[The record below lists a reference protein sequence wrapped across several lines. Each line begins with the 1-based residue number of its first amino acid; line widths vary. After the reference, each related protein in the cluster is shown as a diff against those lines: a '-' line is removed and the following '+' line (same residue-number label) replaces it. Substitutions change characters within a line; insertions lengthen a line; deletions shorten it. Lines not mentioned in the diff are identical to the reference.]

1 MADDENLLKKL
12 EDSTRNATRHQLE
25 TLQSILEHQGG
36 VRYFQHLLQSYNSPV
51 DVATFRRVVPL
62 STYEDYLN
70 DVNRLADGPHDH
82 DRDQP
87 LLSVDPLICFFY
99 SSMKPKLI
107 PYYDSHLSK
116 SASYIAHQ
124 GSAAILRRLFPPRP
138 SVNKFIGFIYA
149 DNVTTTKLGFKV
161 MAASAFPFRN
171 NSSNA
176 ASWAHFASISSP
188 KEVILG
194 SNVEHQMYCHL
205 LCGLRNSDLID
216 SIRAPY
222 AIGLIRAFSLLES
235 KWTQLCDD
243 LENGFL
249 SSEISDVAM
258 RDSVIE
264 VLGGPQLELSKR
276 VKAICQ
282 EKNWGGIV
290 RKLWPN
296 IRFVK
301 CVTTG
306 SMKQY
311 YPKLKHFA
319 GETPLLGGDYF
330 ASECCIGINLN
341 ITQPPDTTRFVLLP
355 TAAYFEFLPFDF
367 NQISSVCEQTVDI
380 SDVEV
385 GKMYEVI
392 VTTYRGFYRYRLG
405 DIVRVVGFY
414 NSSPEVE
421 FVMRVPKSQF
431 DIITERDLMSAIEIC
446 QLVMKNKNALGPEIT
461 EFSSFLDLE
470 LNPKQLKVL
479 VEVGE
484 ERMFVEEKLEESLI
498 VLREVCSILEDNLGS
513 LYRVKRD
520 KGEVGSLLLTVVKP
534 GSYAKLS
541 QVAIENGISAS
552 QYKPPK
558 IIQRHEVAGFLERF
572 GLVTVSLDSV
582 EQGRS

>member
-1 MADDENLLKKL
+1 
-12 EDSTRNATRHQLE
+12 
-25 TLQSILEHQGG
+25 
-36 VRYFQHLLQSYNSPV
+36 
-51 DVATFRRVVPL
+51 
-62 STYEDYLN
+62 
-70 DVNRLADGPHDH
+70 
-82 DRDQP
+82 
-87 LLSVDPLICFFY
+87 
-99 SSMKPKLI
+99 MKPKLI

-116 SASYIAHQ
+116 SASYVAHQ
-124 GSAAILRRLFPPRP
+124 GSAVILRRLFPPRP

-161 MAASAFPFRN
+161 MAASAFAFRN
-171 NSSNA
+171 NSSKA
-176 ASWAHFASISSP
+176 AYWAHFASSSSTI
-188 KEVILG
+188 EIILG
-194 SNVEHQMYCHL
+194 SNVEHQMYCHI

-216 SIRAPY
+216 GIRAPY

-235 KWTQLCDD
+235 KWMQLCDD

-264 VLGGPQLELSKR
+264 VLGGPQVELANKVRS
-276 VKAICQ
+276 ICQ

-296 IRFVK
+296 IRYVK

-330 ASECCIGINLN
+330 ASECCVGINLD
-341 ITQPPDTTRFVLLP
+341 ITQPPETTRFVLLP

-367 NQISSVCEQTVDI
+367 NQISCVGEQTVDI

-392 VTTYRGFYRYRLG
+392 VTTYRGLYRYRLG
-405 DIVRVVGFY
+405 DIVKVVGFH

-421 FVMRVPKSQF
+421 FIMRAPKSLS
-431 DIITERDLMSAIEIC
+431 DIITERGLMSAIEIC
-446 QLVMKNKNALGPEIT
+446 QSVMKNALRPEIT
-461 EFSSFLDLE
+461 EFSSFLDSE

-479 VEVGE
+479 VEIGE
-484 ERMFVEEKLEESLI
+484 ECMIVEESLI
-498 VLREVCSILEDNLGS
+498 VLLREICSILEDNLGS

-534 GSYAKLS
+534 GSYGKLAK
-541 QVAIENGISAS
+541 VAIDNGVSAS

-558 IIQRHEVAGFLERF
+558 IIRRREAAAFLESYS
-572 GLVTVSLDSV
+572 LVTVSSDSV
-582 EQGRS
+582 EQGRN

>member
-1 MADDENLLKKL
+1 MADDEKLLKKL
-12 EDSTRNATRHQLE
+12 EDSTKDAMRHQLE
-25 TLQSILEHQGG
+25 TLHSILEHQGG
-36 VRYFQHLLQSYNSPV
+36 VRYLQRLLQGYDAPFDV
-51 DVATFRRVVPL
+51 DTFRRVVPL
-62 STYEDYLN
+62 STYEDYS
-70 DVNRLADGPHDH
+70 DDINRLADGPHDH
-82 DRDQP
+82 DRGQP

-99 SSMKPKLI
+99 SSGTSSMKPKLI

-116 SASYIAHQ
+116 SASYVAHQ
-124 GSAAILRRLFPPRP
+124 GSAVILRRLFPPRP

-161 MAASAFPFRN
+161 MAASAFAFRN
-171 NSSNA
+171 NSSKA
-176 ASWAHFASISSP
+176 AYWAHFASSSSTI
-188 KEVILG
+188 EIILG
-194 SNVEHQMYCHL
+194 SNVEHQMYCHI

-216 SIRAPY
+216 GIRAPY

-235 KWTQLCDD
+235 KWMQLCDD

-264 VLGGPQLELSKR
+264 VLGGPQVELANKVRS
-276 VKAICQ
+276 ICQ

-296 IRFVK
+296 IRYVK

-330 ASECCIGINLN
+330 ASECCVGINLD
-341 ITQPPDTTRFVLLP
+341 ITQPPETTRFVLLP

-367 NQISSVCEQTVDI
+367 NQISCVGEQTVDI

-392 VTTYRGFYRYRLG
+392 VTTYRGLYRYRLG
-405 DIVRVVGFY
+405 DIVKVVGFH

-421 FVMRVPKSQF
+421 FIMRAPKSLS
-431 DIITERDLMSAIEIC
+431 DIITERGLMSAIEIC
-446 QLVMKNKNALGPEIT
+446 QSVMKNALRPEIT
-461 EFSSFLDLE
+461 EFSSFLDSE

-479 VEVGE
+479 VEIGE
-484 ERMFVEEKLEESLI
+484 ECMIVEESLI
-498 VLREVCSILEDNLGS
+498 VLLREICSILEDNLGS

-534 GSYAKLS
+534 GSYGKLAK
-541 QVAIENGISAS
+541 VAIDNGVSAS

-558 IIQRHEVAGFLERF
+558 IIRRREAAAFLESYS
-572 GLVTVSLDSV
+572 LVTVSSDSV
-582 EQGRS
+582 EQGRN

>member
-1 MADDENLLKKL
+1 MADDEKLLKKL
-12 EDSTRNATRHQLE
+12 EDSTKDATRHQHE

-36 VRYFQHLLQSYNSPV
+36 VRYLQRLLQGYDAPFDV
-51 DVATFRRVVPL
+51 DTFRRVVPL
-62 STYEDYLN
+62 STYEDYS
-70 DVNRLADGPHDH
+70 DDINRLADGPHDH
-82 DRDQP
+82 DRGQP

-99 SSMKPKLI
+99 SSGTSSMKPKLI

-116 SASYIAHQ
+116 SASYVAHQ
-124 GSAAILRRLFPPRP
+124 GSAVILRRLFPPRP

-161 MAASAFPFRN
+161 MAASAFAFRN
-171 NSSNA
+171 NSSKA
-176 ASWAHFASISSP
+176 AYWAHFASSSSTI
-188 KEVILG
+188 EIILG
-194 SNVEHQMYCHL
+194 SNVEHQMYCHI

-216 SIRAPY
+216 GIRAPY

-235 KWTQLCDD
+235 KWMQLCDD

-264 VLGGPQLELSKR
+264 VLGGPQVELANKVRS
-276 VKAICQ
+276 ICQ

-296 IRFVK
+296 IRYVK

-330 ASECCIGINLN
+330 ASECCVGINLD
-341 ITQPPDTTRFVLLP
+341 ITQPPETTRFVLLP

-367 NQISSVCEQTVDI
+367 NQISCVGEQTVDI

-392 VTTYRGFYRYRLG
+392 VTTYRGLYRYRLG
-405 DIVRVVGFY
+405 DIVKVVGFH

-421 FVMRVPKSQF
+421 FIMRAPKSLS
-431 DIITERDLMSAIEIC
+431 DIITESGLMSAIEIC
-446 QLVMKNKNALGPEIT
+446 QSVMKNALRPEIT
-461 EFSSFLDLE
+461 EFSSFLDSE

-479 VEVGE
+479 VEIGE
-484 ERMFVEEKLEESLI
+484 ECMIVEESLI
-498 VLREVCSILEDNLGS
+498 VLLKEIRSILEDNLGS

-534 GSYAKLS
+534 GSYAKLAK
-541 QVAIENGISAS
+541 VAIDNGVSAS

-558 IIQRHEVAGFLERF
+558 IIRRREAAAFLERF
-572 GLVTVSLDSV
+572 SLVTVSLDSV
-582 EQGRS
+582 EQGRN